1 MRVWVS
7 ELPIY
12 PPVSLHEVLQV
23 LRHSVEFAVH
33 SNEAERV
40 KVVCVCM
47 HVYK

>member
-1 MRVWVS
+1 MWVS

-40 KVVCVCM
+40 KVMWVCVC
-47 HVYK
+47 VYK